1 MAYLVQQKRLEK
13 PGKESIHS
21 GHFMVSQFE
30 AEEQDDEDNVAVPIP
45 EVLEAKPLVPNRA
58 CLQGAL
64 ELPSLRKSKQQICI
78 DQSLSKLFEC
88 MSLAYSFIDQI
99 AALMMKT
106 EKDSD
111 DDLRTET

>member
-88 MSLAYSFIDQI
+88 MSLAYRELLHCYQCYSTCI
-99 AALMMKT
+99 
-106 EKDSD
+106 
-111 DDLRTET
+111 